1 MMEEKIVYNK
11 PYDIRRY
18 MITKD
23 IGDLNSEPKMR
34 EREERSF
41 WHLFL
46 LLRRFDSRVR
56 SVAI

>member
-1 MMEEKIVYNK
+1 VYL

-18 MITKD
+18 MITEVP
-23 IGDLNSEPKMR
+23 SFQTEPKLR

-41 WHLFL
+41 SHLFL